1 MSNAFSQMLAHPQAS
16 QHLGAQAVLRAM
28 LRLEREMVLAQADL
42 GLVSKE
48 HAQAVAACCS
58 HCGDH
63 LDADRLVAQAA
74 AAGSLAIPLVNALKA
89 TVRERE
95 PAALGAT
102 HLGATSQDLI
112 DTALSLQGREVLAL
126 IDREVQR
133 ALQAIVRLKR
143 QQGSAPLLARTLMQS
158 AAPTVLEARLLN
170 WALPLQRARE
180 RLHASAQLA
189 FTLQLAGAVG
199 DGAAWGAQAV
209 ALREA
214 VAQRLSLPLHP
225 WAWHAQRDEGAR
237 LAAELGVLVGALAKV
252 GLDVAL
258 MSQAEVDELQE
269 SAAAGRGGSSA
280 MPHKRNPV
288 GAMVALSAVQ
298 RAPQRVAAVIAS
310 MASPHERGLGQWQA
324 EGAELAELLIIT
336 AAAASAMADALEQ
349 ATVNPQNM
357 LRNLQGFHRA
367 SGVPPRADD
376 APVSGL
382 DLERERLWTE
392 LTRAVNP

>member
-1 MSNAFSQMLAHPQAS
+1 
-16 QHLGAQAVLRAM
+16 
-28 LRLEREMVLAQADL
+28 
-42 GLVSKE
+42 
-48 HAQAVAACCS
+48 
-58 HCGDH
+58 
-63 LDADRLVAQAA
+63 
-74 AAGSLAIPLVNALKA
+74 
-89 TVRERE
+89 
-95 PAALGAT
+95 
-102 HLGATSQDLI
+102 
-112 DTALSLQGREVLAL
+112 
-126 IDREVQR
+126 
-133 ALQAIVRLKR
+133 
-143 QQGSAPLLARTLMQS
+143 
-158 AAPTVLEARLLN
+158 
-170 WALPLQRARE
+170 
-180 RLHASAQLA
+180 
-189 FTLQLAGAVG
+189 
-199 DGAAWGAQAV
+199 
-209 ALREA
+209 
-214 VAQRLSLPLHP
+214 
-225 WAWHAQRDEGAR
+225 
-237 LAAELGVLVGALAKV
+237 LAKV

-357 LRNLQGFHRA
+357 LRNLQAFHRA

>member
-1 MSNAFSQMLAHPQAS
+1 MSNAFSQMLACAQAT
-16 QHLGAQAVLRAM
+16 QHLSAQAVLQAM

-42 GLVSKE
+42 GLVSRE
-48 HAQAVAACCS
+48 DAMAVAACCDQCS
-58 HCGDH
+58 LR
-63 LDADRLVAQAA
+63 LDADTLVAQAA

-89 TVRERE
+89 VVREQ
-95 PAALGAT
+95 AAQALAAT

-112 DTALSLQGREVLAL
+112 DTAMSLQGREVVAL
-126 IDREVQR
+126 IDQR
-133 ALQAIVRLKR
+133 VRRTLQAIIRLKR
-143 QQGSAPLLARTLMQS
+143 SHGHAPLLARTLMQS
-158 AAPTVLEARLLN
+158 AAPTLLEARLLN
-170 WALPLQRARE
+170 WALPLQRCRTQLNAR
-180 RLHASAQLA
+180 AQSA

-209 ALREA
+209 ALRQA

-269 SAAAGRGGSSA
+269 SAAVGRGGSSA

-288 GAMVALSAVQ
+288 GAMVALAAVQ

-324 EGAELAELLIIT
+324 EGAELAELLII
-336 AAAASAMADALEQ
+336 AAASASAMADALEQ
-349 ATVNPQNM
+349 AMANPGHM
-357 LRNLQGFHRA
+357 LDNLLAFHLA
-367 SGVPPRADD
+367 SGVPARASD
-376 APVSGL
+376 APASGL

-392 LTRAVNP
+392 LESAVNT